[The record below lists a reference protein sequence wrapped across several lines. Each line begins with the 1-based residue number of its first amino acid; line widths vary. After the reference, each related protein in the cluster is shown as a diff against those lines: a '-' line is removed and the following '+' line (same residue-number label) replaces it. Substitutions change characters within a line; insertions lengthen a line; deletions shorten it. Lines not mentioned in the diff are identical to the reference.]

1 MMSECNVNLT
11 ENRHPRE
18 PAGRALKNT
27 GQAEEVMAWKIEQ
40 SDRKHIRVNQ
50 SK

>member
-1 MMSECNVNLT
+1 MMLECNVNLT
-11 ENRHPRE
+11 ENRHPRK

-40 SDRKHIRVNQ
+40 SDRKHTGANQ

>member
-1 MMSECNVNLT
+1 MMSEGKVSVT
-11 ENRHPRE
+11 ENRPHRK
-18 PAGRALKNT
+18 PAGRALKSA

-40 SDRKHIRVNQ
+40 SDRKRMGVNQ